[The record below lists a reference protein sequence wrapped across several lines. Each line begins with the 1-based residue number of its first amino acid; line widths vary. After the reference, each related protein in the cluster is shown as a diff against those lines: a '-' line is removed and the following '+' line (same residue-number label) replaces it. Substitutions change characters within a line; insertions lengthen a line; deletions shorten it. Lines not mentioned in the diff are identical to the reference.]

1 MKRLTALL
9 LALLFGAVLLVGG
22 TGTTAQ
28 ASECDRHAKAC
39 KVVTDTALSAPA
51 VAPMVATSGNIPLNS
66 TIFTG
71 YKFWPYA
78 PLDVCVALGATPAQ
92 LPIGA
97 QAQAWNN
104 ATYNLRLNAE
114 ANCVTAG
121 YSPSTR
127 MTIDSYSAADGS
139 CWKYTNTSYAT
150 ADTFR
155 RWTNNPVGW
164 VNLYYEGCQ
173 VNKYKWTAFVIGHLL
188 GLQHLS
194 GQTWS
199 SRVMSLST
207 STTQYPS
214 ASTDGPAVDGLYAP
228 DYFGWY

>member
-39 KVVTDTALSAPA
+39 KVVTDTALAAPA

-139 CWKYTNTSYAT
+139 CWPN
-150 ADTFR
+150 
-155 RWTNNPVGW
+155 
-164 VNLYYEGCQ
+164 
-173 VNKYKWTAFVIGHLL
+173 
-188 GLQHLS
+188 
-194 GQTWS
+194 S
-199 SRVMSLST
+199 SRMNLPTAKFERCPKRPISRSFN
-207 STTQYPS
+207 TQGY
-214 ASTDGPAVDGLYAP
+214 GPTRSISRS
-228 DYFGWY
+228 